1 MRGIKIIA
9 KENEIKLENPKI
21 EINKTYKDNKYED
34 NYINLYTFIKKYKEN
49 ENAKSKEINNQ
60 IVLSMEE
67 DNKYCK
73 YVSLYIDKSTEKPIK
88 LEIKNDNK
96 KTLIYI
102 LYKEVKLT

>member
-1 MRGIKIIA
+1 
-9 KENEIKLENPKI
+9 
-21 EINKTYKDNKYED
+21 
-34 NYINLYTFIKKYKEN
+34 
-49 ENAKSKEINNQ
+49 
-60 IVLSMEE
+60 MEE